1 LTREFCCA
9 FDNFKITDFFFA
21 EQQIWLTTAPG
32 LCIFSVS
39 ASFEQVPAAEKLFLQ
54 LNKPY
59 TPPKIYLFIINI
71 IN

>member
-1 LTREFCCA
+1 VHLTIL
-9 FDNFKITDFFFA
+9 KLQIFFFA